1 LAHSALVEH
10 ACPRGRPT
18 HWWLAEQ
25 IGVVAGQSMLAQQL
39 GSTLLMQTPLHVLKF
54 VEQE

>member
-1 LAHSALVEH
+1 V
-10 ACPRGRPT
+10 
-18 HWWLAEQ
+18 EQ

-54 VEQE
+54 VEHA

>member
-10 ACPRGRPT
+10 VCPRGRPT